1 MCSSHA
7 VSVKRFSSRLIFCTA
22 APAALFV
29 LALVGSQWGLTRTQN
44 DFNHYLSHDQV
55 VVSQLQELYAQGL
68 QSGQALR
75 NIVLDPSDQKAV
87 ENLQTARQAYD
98 SAYADVR
105 QRAQGTSL
113 APVLQHMQT
122 LRDTQS
128 QAQDKVVQLASQ
140 DYDSAAA
147 VLKNEETPAWR
158 ALRKALLDELQ
169 QSRQAASASHQATRE
184 AAQRMQLWS
193 ALLAV
198 TAVLVALGLLWVM
211 VRTLR
216 SELGGDPAEARLAL
230 RRVADG
236 DLTDDGA
243 HGRAQGLM
251 ADLQTMRRSLRE
263 LVQRVHGASV
273 QMHHASSEIAQ
284 GNADLSSRTE
294 SQASALEETAAS
306 MEQLNVNVRQNADNA
321 QAANQLAQSA
331 SQVAQQGG
339 AVVARMVT
347 TMQDIHSS
355 SHRIADIIGVI
366 DAIAFQTNILALNA
380 AVEAA
385 RAGEQGR
392 GFAVVAAEVRQLAM
406 RAGEAAREIK
416 GLIATSAQNVETGT
430 ALVNGAGH
438 TMGQIVDSIRNV
450 ASMISDISTTTLSQ
464 TRDINDINT
473 AVARLDQMT
482 QQNSALVEESA
493 AASEGLR
500 HQANELTHLISQF
513 VLPPQHEALPMQGP
527 SRMAALPRP

>member
-1 MCSSHA
+1 MCSPHA
-7 VSVKRFSSRLIFCTA
+7 VSVMRFSSRLIFCTA

-87 ENLQTARQAYD
+87 ENLQSARQAYD

-105 QRAQGTSL
+105 QRAQGTPL

-193 ALLAV
+193 ALLAM

-236 DLTDDGA
+236 DLTDDGT

-321 QAANQLAQSA
+321 QAANQLAQNA

-392 GFAVVAAEVRQLAM
+392 GFAVVASEVRALAKRSADAAKEIKQLITASVE
-406 RAGEAAREIK
+406 RAEDGSALADQAGQTMSEMVNAIRRVTDIMGEISAASHEQSAGVAQVGEAI
-416 GLIATSAQNVETGT
+416 TQ
-430 ALVNGAGH
+430 
-438 TMGQIVDSIRNV
+438 M
-450 ASMISDISTTTLSQ
+450 
-464 TRDINDINT
+464 
-473 AVARLDQMT
+473 DQAT
-482 QQNSALVEESA
+482 QQNAALVEESA
-493 AASEGLR
+493 AAAEGLR
-500 HQANELTHLISQF
+500 KQAEGLLGAVSRFQMERTARLT
-513 VLPPQHEALPMQGP
+513 
-527 SRMAALPRP
+527 R